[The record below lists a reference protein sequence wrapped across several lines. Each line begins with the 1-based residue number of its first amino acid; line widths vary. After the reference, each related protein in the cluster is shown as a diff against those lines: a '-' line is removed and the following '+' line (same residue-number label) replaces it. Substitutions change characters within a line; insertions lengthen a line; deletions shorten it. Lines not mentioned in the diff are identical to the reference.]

1 MKNDNLTNLIKATIP
16 ITDALKYAIEIKDL
30 NGDRVY
36 ANSSFND
43 MRKRGSRE
51 FVVDEN
57 DIYLD
62 DVKVGCIAVYH
73 DMSEITRLKMEISRL
88 NKKLRKVE
96 RRYTFADIIGR
107 DVELLKVVQTAKI
120 AAATPATI
128 MLRGESGTGKE
139 LFANAIHGAS
149 KRRTEKF
156 LKISTRYAV

>member
-1 MKNDNLTNLIKATIP
+1 M
-16 ITDALKYAIEIKDL
+16 
-30 NGDRVY
+30 
-36 ANSSFND
+36 
-43 MRKRGSRE
+43 
-51 FVVDEN
+51 
-57 DIYLD
+57 
-62 DVKVGCIAVYH
+62 
-73 DMSEITRLKMEISRL
+73 
-88 NKKLRKVE
+88 E

-156 LKISTRYAV
+156 LK